1 MSGKAPGH
9 ESVAGSSPEV
19 KEEIV
24 NTDTTAQEAAAEHVV
39 VTTSHRG
46 VFFGQLAG
54 DRDGTTVC
62 LTAAQMCVYW
72 SADVQGVLGL
82 ASDGP
87 TRTCKVTRPV
97 PGTTTLHDVTAVL
110 DATAGAVSKWQQD
123 RPWS

>member
-1 MSGKAPGH
+1 MS
-9 ESVAGSSPEV
+9 
-19 KEEIV
+19 
-24 NTDTTAQEAAAEHVV
+24 TDIITQETTGEHVV

-46 VFFGQLAG
+46 VFFGRLASS
-54 DRDGTTVC
+54 RDGTAVR
-62 LTAAQMCVYW
+62 LTGTQMCVYW

-82 ASDGP
+82 ASNGP

-110 DATAGAVSKWQQD
+110 DATEEAVSKWQQD